1 VTSFSE
7 AQFGKH
13 MVTREK
19 FNFAGDSYDPK
30 VDTSYTRYQAYAQP
44 KDPMSGA
51 RHVGMLEVAHHP
63 ATSHN
68 LYAGPI
74 GEHTQSSAMAQGW
87 NSKWAGKYSVGSS
100 WNPRNE
106 HINTHDIP
114 GQIPLFLNRSSHARD
129 TVDLMSMAHEGRHM
143 ASTLLGVAGDE
154 SIAQGRHLQAPTNLS
169 VHSERMIGKLKST
182 GAVPESHTKSV
193 TNSLDFVPAH
203 EHAVSGGLEGLH
215 SSLTHEAKSYPATA
229 GDTAEEPIAASVAR
243 KGQRGVRNV
252 LRAGKPRQIRESQQ
266 LRLF

>member
-1 VTSFSE
+1 MTSFSE

-19 FNFAGDSYDPK
+19 FNFAGGSYDPK

-63 ATSHN
+63 AISSN
-68 LYAGPI
+68 LYAGPV
-74 GEHTQSSAMAQGW
+74 GETTQSSAMPQGW
-87 NSKWAGKYSVGSS
+87 NAKWAEKHAVGMPQ
-100 WNPRNE
+100 NPKNWA
-106 HINTHDIP
+106 INTNDIP
-114 GQIPLFLNRSSHARD
+114 GQIPLFKHRSTKPFDAVD
-129 TVDLMSMAHEGRHM
+129 TMIMSHEGRHM
-143 ASTLLGVAGDE
+143 ASTLLGVAGDA
-154 SIAQGRHLQAPTNLS
+154 SIAQGRHLQASTSLS
-169 VHSERMIGKLKST
+169 SHSQRMVNKLKDV
-182 GAVPESHTKSV
+182 GAVPQSHSAHA
-193 TNSLDFVPAH
+193 NSLDFTPSM
-203 EHAVSGGLEGLH
+203 EMPQRGGLEGLH